1 MPPPHLRSGLS
12 LNWALKLSESTLSLF
27 SSSLFTFVKATTA
40 AFFLF
45 VSVPSLALPLTMQNG
60 ISILRQRAGSH
71 TTSSMGLTSWA
82 IATILAF
89 FVSIRWVMCFSPYLS
104 TSGGT
109 AAGGASPA
117 AVILATSSMRD
128 ALASLVSGW
137 YFTSSLKSSAAWF
150 LSKVVLNWWSAGG
163 TFSL

>member
-12 LNWALKLSESTLSLF
+12 LNWVLKLSERTLSLF
-27 SSSLFTFVKATTA
+27 SSSLLTFVRATTA

-45 VSVPSLALPLTMQNG
+45 VSVPSLALPLTMQKG
-60 ISILRQRAGSH
+60 MSILRHRAGSH
-71 TTSSMGLTSWA
+71 TTNSIGFTSCA

-89 FVSIRWVMCFSPYLS
+89 LVSIRWVMCLRPYFR
-104 TSGGT
+104 TTGGVV
-109 AAGGASPA
+109 AGGASPA
-117 AVILATSSMRD
+117 AVILATSSIRD
-128 ALASLVSGW
+128 AFASLVSGW

-150 LSKVVLNWWSAGG
+150 LSNVELNWLSAGG